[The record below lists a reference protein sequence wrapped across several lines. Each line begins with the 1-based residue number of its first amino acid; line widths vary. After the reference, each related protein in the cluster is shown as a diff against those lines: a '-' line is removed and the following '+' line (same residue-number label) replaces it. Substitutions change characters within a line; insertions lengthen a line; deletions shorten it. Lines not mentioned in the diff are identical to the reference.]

1 MSAAQIRR
9 GFLDIAEGQIHFRA
23 AGREPAQSEKP
34 LLVMFHG
41 APGSSKQF
49 ERLVLAMAS
58 VRPVMALDTMGMG
71 DSSPSAR
78 EDADMSYFADAAG
91 RALDSHGVTG
101 KLDVL
106 GHHEG
111 APVAT
116 EFAIAWPA
124 RVNKLILDGM
134 SAAPTE
140 RARGYAT
147 TLDKRAPIDQVGSQ
161 YFDAW
166 HSLRDAY
173 LFRPADQRLAA
184 NTLPSGLPSLEL
196 FHAHVV
202 EILKG
207 LRTSHTAT
215 AAAALY
221 DAPTRLPFI
230 SVPTLATC
238 ARLDGPFS
246 ALDEVARLVPGCTK
260 LIQPQDNTGDL
271 ATDEEIRALGKA
283 LGDWLG

>member
-1 MSAAQIRR
+1 MGSPSTNPRLRACSPNGWTPEGGAVSAAQIRR

-71 DSSPSAR
+71 DSSPPAR
-78 EDADMSYFADAAG
+78 QDADMAYFADAAG
-91 RALDSHGVTG
+91 RALESHGVTG

-111 APVAT
+111 AAIAA

-124 RVNKLILDGM
+124 RVGKLILDGM

-140 RARGYAT
+140 PGKCASMRERAGQARPRGS
-147 TLDKRAPIDQVGSQ
+147 G
-161 YFDAW
+161 
-166 HSLRDAY
+166 RDAVFRC
-173 LFRPADQRLAA
+173 LAQPARCLPVPSRRPAPCR
-184 NTLPSGLPSLEL
+184 
-196 FHAHVV
+196 
-202 EILKG
+202 
-207 LRTSHTAT
+207 
-215 AAAALY
+215 
-221 DAPTRLPFI
+221 
-230 SVPTLATC
+230 
-238 ARLDGPFS
+238 
-246 ALDEVARLVPGCTK
+246 
-260 LIQPQDNTGDL
+260 
-271 ATDEEIRALGKA
+271 
-283 LGDWLG
+283 